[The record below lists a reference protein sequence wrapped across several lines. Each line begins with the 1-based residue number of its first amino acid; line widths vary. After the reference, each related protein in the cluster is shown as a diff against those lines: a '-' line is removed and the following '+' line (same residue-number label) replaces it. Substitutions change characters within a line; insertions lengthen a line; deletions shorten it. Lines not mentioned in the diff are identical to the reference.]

1 MQEQKLA
8 TLLVALADRSTL
20 DWHGSK
26 DFWKTVDEA
35 KAMFG
40 QRIVAVILSAETGVD
55 DPKYFFLCAVTPEDD
70 VTGTIAQVLI
80 DAQAGGFMIGF
91 AALDVTVASSVPN
104 RDGILAWLDAN
115 GAQRMQ

>member
-40 QRIVAVILSAETGVD
+40 QRIVAVILSAETG
-55 DPKYFFLCAVTPEDD
+55 
-70 VTGTIAQVLI
+70 
-80 DAQAGGFMIGF
+80 F